1 MLALLASCASGHAQA
16 GPEAPMTAPAPMN
29 AAAHDNLCVTKGA
42 IAGGKVSAP
51 TVRAVAL
58 DSGGDRASL
67 AFRFRGDSERVRAL
81 ASGQERRQL
90 GLKLRAENGCNL
102 VYVMWRLDATP
113 RLEISVKRNPGARTH
128 ADCGANGYTKVKAA
142 ASHPPPALEPDS
154 THTLRAEITGDD
166 LTAWIDDHE
175 IWRGALPDAVRG
187 LVGPAGLRSDNVAYE
202 IVELSAPGHAA
213 SEEHPH
219 CHTEDSD

>member
-67 AFRFRGDSERVRAL
+67 AFRFRGDSE
-81 ASGQERRQL
+81 
-90 GLKLRAENGCNL
+90 L